1 MRHPHVAFYEL
12 DRTRSS
18 KRIVRGHRDSNVT
31 GGAAAMQRKEI
42 PVIVNV
48 VARPIHA
55 IFTPEACLF
64 EMRIFVPILSEAK
77 CV

>member
-1 MRHPHVAFYEL
+1 
-12 DRTRSS
+12 
-18 KRIVRGHRDSNVT
+18 VT

-48 VARPIHA
+48 VARPIHV
-55 IFTPEACLF
+55 IFTPEARLF

-77 CV
+77 RV